1 MIIDFH
7 THIFPDK
14 IAARSIESLS
24 KVSGVKAATDG
35 TLSGLL
41 ASMDRSGVDLSV
53 IMPVVTKPTQFESVN
68 TFAAKVNEQY
78 AGRLLSFG
86 GIHPDSEDYKSELNQ
101 IKELGLPGI
110 KLHPDYQGVM
120 IDDVRYMNIIEY
132 ADALGMIIMV
142 HAGVDIG
149 LPEPV
154 HCPPDKA
161 RKVLDTLKPKKLILA
176 HMGGWKQWDEV
187 YEYLAGENVYL
198 DTAFCF
204 DYMTQDMFM
213 KLCEK
218 HGTDKILFATYSPW
232 SDARRDMEIIKSLP
246 LAADVKEAIF
256 SGNAKKL
263 LNM

>member
-14 IAARSIESLS
+14 IAARSIEALS
-24 KVSGVKAATDG
+24 KVSGVTAATDG
-35 TLSGLL
+35 TLNGLL
-41 ASMDRSGVDLSV
+41 TSMDKSGVDLSV
-53 IMPVVTKPTQFESVN
+53 IMPVVTKPAQFESVN

-78 AGRLLSFG
+78 TGRLLSFG
-86 GIHPDSEDYKSELNQ
+86 GIHPDSEDYKAELNR

-110 KLHPDYQGVM
+110 KIHPDYQGVM
-120 IDDVRYMNIIEY
+120 IDDVRYMRIMEY
-132 ADALGMIIMV
+132 ADALGLVILV

-161 RKVLDTLKPKKLILA
+161 RKVLDALHPKKLVLA
-176 HMGGWKQWDEV
+176 HMGGWKQWEEV
-187 YEYLAGENVYL
+187 YEYLAGEQVYL

-204 DYMTQDMFM
+204 DYMSEEMFL

-218 HGTDKILFATYSPW
+218 HGTDKILFATDSPW
-232 SDARRDMEIIKSLP
+232 SDASRDMAIINE
-246 LAADVKEAIF
+246 LALTAQEKEAIF
-256 SGNAKKL
+256 SGNAKRL
-263 LNM
+263 LNT

>member
-14 IAARSIESLS
+14 IAEKTIAALS
-24 KVSGVKAATDG
+24 EVAGVTAATDG
-35 TLSGLL
+35 TLKGLL
-41 ASMDRSGVDLSV
+41 TSMDKSGVDLSV
-53 IMPVVTKPTQFESVN
+53 IMPVVTKPSQFESVN

-78 AGRLLSFG
+78 AGKLISFG
-86 GIHPDSEDYKSELNQ
+86 GIHPDSEDYKAELDR

-120 IDDVRYMNIIEY
+120 IDDPRYMRIIQY
-132 ADALGMIIMV
+132 ADALGLVILV
-142 HAGVDIG
+142 HAGIDIG
-149 LPEPV
+149 LPETV
-154 HCPPDKA
+154 HCPPDRA
-161 RKVLDTLKPKKLILA
+161 RRVLDTLKPKKLVLA

-187 YEYLAGENVYL
+187 YEYLAGEQVYL

-204 DYMTQDMFM
+204 DYMSREMFL

-218 HGTDKILFATYSPW
+218 HGTNKILFATDSPW
-232 SDARRDMEIIKSLP
+232 SDARRDIEVINSLP
-246 LAADVKEAIF
+246 LADAGKEAIF
-256 SGNAKKL
+256 AGNARKL

>member
-14 IAARSIESLS
+14 IAARSIEALS
-24 KVSGVKAATDG
+24 KVSGVTAATDG
-35 TLSGLL
+35 TLDGLL
-41 ASMDRSGVDLSV
+41 ASMDKSGVDLSV
-53 IMPVVTKPTQFESVN
+53 IMPVVTKPAQFESVN
-68 TFAAKVNEQY
+68 IFAAKVNEQY
-78 AGRLLSFG
+78 AGKLISFG
-86 GIHPDSEDYKSELNQ
+86 GIHPDSADYKAELDR

-132 ADALGMIIMV
+132 ADALDLTILV

-161 RKVLDTLKPKKLILA
+161 RKVLDTLKPKKLVLA

-187 YEYLAGENVYL
+187 YEYLAGQHVYL

-204 DYMTQDMFM
+204 DYMEQDMFM

-218 HGTDKILFATYSPW
+218 HGTDKILFATDSPW
-232 SDARRDMEIIKSLP
+232 SDARRDIEVINSLP
-246 LAADVKEAIF
+246 LSESDKGAVF
-256 SGNAKKL
+256 SGNARKL

>member
-14 IAARSIESLS
+14 IAEKTITALA
-24 KVSGVKAATDG
+24 GVAGIKAATDG
-35 TLSGLL
+35 TLKGLL
-41 ASMDRSGVDLSV
+41 TSMEKNAVDMSV
-53 IMPVVTKPTQFESVN
+53 IMPVVTKPPQFEAVN
-68 TFAAKVNEQY
+68 AFAAKVNEQY
-78 AGRLLSFG
+78 AGKLVSFG
-86 GIHPDSEDYKSELNQ
+86 GIHPDSEEYVKKLDWVKAM
-101 IKELGLPGI
+101 GLPGI

-120 IDDVRYMNIIEY
+120 IDDVRYMRIIEY
-132 ADALGMIIMV
+132 ADALGLTILV

-161 RKVLDTLKPKKLILA
+161 RKVLDILKPKKLVLA

-187 YEYLAGENVYL
+187 YELLAGEQVYI

-204 DYMTQDMFM
+204 DYMSRDMFL

-218 HGTDKILFATYSPW
+218 HGTDKILFATDSPW
-232 SDARRDMEIIKSLP
+232 SDAGRDIEVINNLP
-246 LAADVKEAIF
+246 LSRTEKNAIF
-256 SGNAKKL
+256 SGNARKL